1 MAGLRRAKMRALPPP
16 GSESNLTNNII
27 RAAHLVHRR
36 VGPGYHEAVYLR
48 EMAWELERR
57 SYGVHSRFPVDV
69 WNGSSLQSLFF
80 VDMFV
85 EGQVIVEIEATSQA
99 LADYDRGQV
108 SGYLQVTGART
119 GLLLNFGRRYLEYMR
134 VYPADKPANQH
145 SGRESLP

>member
-1 MAGLRRAKMRALPPP
+1 MRALPPP

-27 RAAHLVHRR
+27 RAAHVVHRR
-36 VGPGYHEAVYLR
+36 VGPGYPETVYLR
-48 EMAWELERR
+48 EMAWELEMR

-85 EGQVIVEIEATSQA
+85 EGQVIVEIEASGQP
-99 LADYDRGQV
+99 LADIYRGQV
-108 SGYLQVTGART
+108 SGYLQVTGAQT

-134 VYPADKPANQH
+134 VYPADRPASQH
-145 SGRESLP
+145 TGREALS